1 MLSVPSNQIGIAMHR
16 MTVVVPVAIAAL
28 CAADSGVA
36 QPSDSFPP
44 RRPGQWEV
52 RMATE
57 KPVGGPQFVAQMCI
71 DAATDRELMTFGL
84 RMSKDTCKRYE
95 LKRAGASWVIDAECT
110 FGPVKSVSH
119 TTISGDFQSTVTV
132 RIEGTT
138 EGMPGAEKG
147 PQPTLITQASRWM
160 GATCNDGM
168 VPGDIALG
176 NGIKFNVK
184 QMKGLEKLL
193 PQIQVR

>member
-1 MLSVPSNQIGIAMHR
+1 MHR
-16 MTVVVPVAIAAL
+16 LAAVVFAIAAAMG
-28 CAADSGVA
+28 AADLGLA
-36 QPSDSFPP
+36 QPADSFPP

-57 KPVGGPQFVAQMCI
+57 KPAGGPQITAQMCI

-84 RMSKDTCKRYE
+84 RMSKDSCKRYE
-95 LKRAGASWVIDAECT
+95 LKRAGANWVIDAECT

-138 EGMPGAEKG
+138 EGMPGADKG
-147 PQPTLITQASRWM
+147 PQPTLMTQTSRWM
-160 GATCNDGM
+160 GATCTGGL
-168 VPGDIALG
+168 VPGDIAMG

-193 PQIQVR
+193 PQIQIR